1 MARDQA
7 VAAGVSGMTAFL
19 IVAMI
24 FALLTLRQPLLV
36 ILLAIAAVVHLKW
49 GQGKLDFIIED
60 MWVGLDKEVILSI
73 PLFILCGNVM
83 TRGSIAQRLIRI
95 LASITKPLPGG
106 LAVACILSCA
116 VFAAISG
123 SSIVTMLAIGSVM
136 YPAMRQAG
144 YDLKFTLG
152 AIMSGGTL
160 GIIIPPSIPMII
172 YALVT
177 ETSVTDL
184 FAAGFGPGVLIT
196 VVLAAYSAWFN
207 RHMPTER
214 FNLPEFWDSF
224 KNGIWAVLLPVILLG
239 GIYSGYFTA
248 TEAAAVALCYAILVE
263 IFIHRE
269 LRLKDFYGVVLETS
283 KLGGSLFPVLAV
295 ALSLNIILTEHRAPQ
310 ALVEFMQ
317 GYISSPLTF
326 MLLVNVLLLIVGCL
340 MTTGEAIL
348 ILAPLLAPVAAAYG
362 YDKVLFGLIM
372 ILNLEIGY
380 LTPPVGLNLIV
391 AMSAFKQPFGLLCR
405 AAVPFIILML
415 TSLIIV
421 IWQPWIS
428 MYLVTGKF

>member
-7 VAAGVSGMTAFL
+7 AAAGVPGMTAFL
-19 IVAMI
+19 VVAMI
-24 FALLTLRQPLLV
+24 FALLALRQPLLV

-184 FAAGFGPGVLIT
+184 FAAGFGPGILLVT
-196 VVLAAYSAWFN
+196 MLAAYSAWVN
-207 RHMPTER
+207 RHMPTEP
-214 FNLPEFWDSF
+214 FNLAEFWDSF
-224 KNGIWAVLLPVILLG
+224 KNGIWAALLPVILLG

-269 LRLKDFYGVVLETS
+269 LKLRDFYGVVLETS

-317 GYISSPLTF
+317 AYISSPLTF

-391 AMSAFKQPFGLLCR
+391 AMSAFKQPFGLLSR
-405 AAVPFIILML
+405 AAAPFIILML
-415 TSLIIV
+415 AGLIIV
-421 IWQPWIS
+421 IWQPWIA
-428 MYLVTGKF
+428 MYFVTGKF

>member
-1 MARDQA
+1 MI
-7 VAAGVSGMTAFL
+7 AFAIL
-19 IVAMI
+19 GLVI
-24 FALLTLRQPLLV
+24 LLLALRQPLLV
-36 ILLAIAAVVHLKW
+36 ILLSVAAVIHLIW
-49 GQGKLDFIIED
+49 GQGKLDYIIED

-83 TRGSIAQRLIRI
+83 SRGSIAQRLIRI

-106 LAVACILSCA
+106 LAVACVLSCA

-184 FAAGFGPGVLIT
+184 FAAGFGPGILLT
-196 VVLAAYSAWFN
+196 LVLATYSVWIN
-207 RHMPTER
+207 RKMPTER
-214 FNLPEFWDSF
+214 FSTAEFAEAF
-224 KNGIWAVLLPVILLG
+224 KRGIWSLLLPVILLG

-263 IFIHRE
+263 VFIHRE
-269 LRLKDFYGVVLETS
+269 LKVRDFYNVVLETS

-295 ALSLNIILTEHRAPQ
+295 ALSLNIILIEHRAPQ
-310 ALVEFMQ
+310 MLVEFMQ
-317 GYISSPLTF
+317 QYISSPLTF
-326 MLLVNVLLLIVGCL
+326 MLLVNILLLIVGCL

-348 ILAPLLAPVAAAYG
+348 VLAPLLAPVAAAYG

-391 AMSAFKQPFGLLCR
+391 AMSAFKQPFGLLCK
-405 AAVPFIILML
+405 AALPFIILML
-415 TSLIIV
+415 ACLIMV
-421 IWQPWIS
+421 VWQPWIA
-428 MYLVTGKF
+428 MYFVTGKF

>member
-1 MARDQA
+1 MKALA
-7 VAAGVSGMTAFL
+7 VAAVVFGG
-19 IVAMI
+19 
-24 FALLTLRQPLLV
+24 LLMRQPLLV
-36 ILLAIAAVVHLKW
+36 ILLGATASVHMYW
-49 GQGKLDFIIED
+49 GRGHLEDIIED

-83 TRGSIAQRLIRI
+83 TRGSIAQRLIGI
-95 LASITKPLPGG
+95 LSSLTRPLPGG
-106 LAVACILSCA
+106 MAVATVLSCA

-136 YPAMRQAG
+136 LPAMRQAG
-144 YDLKFTLG
+144 YDLKFSIG

-184 FAAGFGPGVLIT
+184 FVAGFGPGILLTAVLSGYAIWVNRRLPT
-196 VVLAAYSAWFN
+196 QRFDFAEFRAAFRY
-207 RHMPTER
+207 
-214 FNLPEFWDSF
+214 
-224 KNGIWAVLLPVILLG
+224 GIWALMMPVILLG

-248 TEAAAVALCYAILVE
+248 TEAAAVALAYALVVE
-263 IFIHRE
+263 TFIHRE
-269 LRLKDFYGVVLETS
+269 MKLRDFYDIVLETS

-295 ALSLNIILTEHRAPQ
+295 ALSLNILLTEHRVPQ
-310 ALVEFMQ
+310 ALVTVMQ
-317 GYISSPLTF
+317 DYIASPLMF
-326 MLLVNVLLLIVGCL
+326 MVLVNLLLLAVGCL

-348 ILAPLLAPVAAAYG
+348 VLGPLLAPMAAAYG
-362 YDKVLFGLIM
+362 YDKVVFGLIM

-391 AMSAFKQPFGLLCR
+391 AMSAFKQPFGLLCQ
-405 AAVPFIILML
+405 AAVPFIVLML
-415 TSLIIV
+415 ACLAV
-421 IWQPWIS
+421 VVWQPGIAT
-428 MYLVTGKF
+428 MFLR

>member
-1 MARDQA
+1 MI
-7 VAAGVSGMTAFL
+7 AFAIL
-19 IVAMI
+19 GLVI
-24 FALLTLRQPLLV
+24 LLLALRQPLLV
-36 ILLAIAAVVHLKW
+36 ILLSVAAVIHLIW
-49 GQGKLDFIIED
+49 GQGKLDYIIED

-83 TRGSIAQRLIRI
+83 SRGSIAQRLIRI

-106 LAVACILSCA
+106 LAVACVLSCA

-184 FAAGFGPGVLIT
+184 FAAGFGPGILLT
-196 VVLAAYSAWFN
+196 LVLATYSVWIN
-207 RHMPTER
+207 RKMPTEK
-214 FNLPEFWDSF
+214 FSTAEFAEAF
-224 KNGIWAVLLPVILLG
+224 KRGIWSLLLPVILLG

-263 IFIHRE
+263 VFIHRE
-269 LRLKDFYGVVLETS
+269 LKLRDFYNVVLETS

-295 ALSLNIILTEHRAPQ
+295 ALSLNIILIEHRAPQ
-310 ALVEFMQ
+310 MLVEFMQ
-317 GYISSPLTF
+317 QYISSPLTF
-326 MLLVNVLLLIVGCL
+326 MLLVNILLLVVGCL

-348 ILAPLLAPVAAAYG
+348 VLAPLLAPVAAAYG

-391 AMSAFKQPFGLLCR
+391 AMSAFKQPFGLLCK
-405 AAVPFIILML
+405 AALPFIVLML
-415 TSLIIV
+415 ACLIMV
-421 IWQPWIS
+421 VWQPWIA
-428 MYLVTGKF
+428 MYFVTGKF

>member
-1 MARDQA
+1 MKAL
-7 VAAGVSGMTAFL
+7 GL
-19 IVAMI
+19 IAIVGSTLA
-24 FALLTLRQPLLV
+24 LRQPLLV
-36 ILLAIAAVVHLKW
+36 VLLAAAGCVHVLW
-49 GQGKLDFIIED
+49 GRSNLEDIIED

-73 PLFILCGNVM
+73 PLFILCGTVM

-95 LASITKPLPGG
+95 LSAITKPLPGG
-106 LAVACILSCA
+106 LAIATILSCA

-144 YDLKFTLG
+144 YDNKFSLG

-172 YALVT
+172 YGLVT

-184 FAAGFGPGVLIT
+184 FVAGFGPGLLLT
-196 VVLAAYSAWFN
+196 VVLSAYSLWFN
-207 RHMPTER
+207 RNMPSQP
-214 FNLPEFWDSF
+214 FDFGEFKVAF
-224 KNGIWAVLLPVILLG
+224 REGIWAAMMPVILLG

-248 TEAAAVALCYAILVE
+248 TEAAAVALAYAMAVE
-263 IFIHRE
+263 VFVHKE
-269 LRLKDFYGVVLETS
+269 LKLGDFYNVVLETS
-283 KLGGSLFPVLAV
+283 KLGGSLFPLIAV
-295 ALSLNIILTEHRAPQ
+295 ALSLNIILTEHRVPQ
-310 ALVEFMQ
+310 GLVNFMQ
-317 GYISSPLTF
+317 GYITSPLMF
-326 MLLVNVLLLIVGCL
+326 MLLVNILLLLVGCL

-348 ILAPLLAPVAAAYG
+348 VLAPLLAPVAEAYG
-362 YDKVLFGLIM
+362 YNKVVFGIIM

-391 AMSAFKQPFGLLCR
+391 AMGAFKQSFPLLCR
-405 AAVPFIILML
+405 AALPFIALML
-415 TSLIIV
+415 ACLVIV
-421 IWQPWIS
+421 IWQPWIA